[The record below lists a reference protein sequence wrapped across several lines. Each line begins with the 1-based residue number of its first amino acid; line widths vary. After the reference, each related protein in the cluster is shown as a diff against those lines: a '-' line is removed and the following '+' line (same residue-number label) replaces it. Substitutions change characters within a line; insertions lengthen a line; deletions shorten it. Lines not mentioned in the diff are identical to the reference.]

1 MSIFSAGTTCTKYAW
16 CYHSIWTTII
26 AVGRVGRTLIL
37 SLSDF
42 CSIVCFD
49 GDAIAHTLL
58 RPVRWSGPHQSC
70 CMLLLL
76 RMEFLSRAKVFAPA
90 SSVSQRLPVNS
101 SISIACRASSSMSC
115 SAWWSVI
122 LQGSAER
129 RGLGS
134 ITAGRQAKPPSA
146 VAENQEAGSCYW

>member
-1 MSIFSAGTTCTKYAW
+1 MNMLGA
-16 CYHSIWTTII
+16 IWKMIV
-26 AVGRVGRTLIL
+26 ALEEGRTFIF

-49 GDAIAHTLL
+49 GNAIAGTLL
-58 RPVRWSGPHQSC
+58 RPVCWSRPHQYY

-76 RMEFLSRAKVFAPA
+76 RLEFLTRAKVFAPA

-101 SISIACRASSSMSC
+101 SISIAWRASSSMSC

-122 LQGSAER
+122 LYGSARQPE
-129 RGLGS
+129 LGS
-134 ITAGRQAKPPSA
+134 IPAGR
-146 VAENQEAGSCYW
+146 